1 MRVKKKK
8 VRLLFLK
15 NFYLVPEGCKSLK
28 NPSNQRNNSIFS
40 GYLYNMKGNKEEK
53 LPQAENIIAK
63 KILTLREKR
72 VMLDRDLAVL
82 YGVETRTLNQAVKR
96 RISRFPED
104 FMFQLNNDEFEN
116 LRSQF
121 VISKTGGRR
130 YLPFAFTEH
139 GILML
144 SSVLNSET
152 AIQVNIQIM
161 RVFVKIREVMN
172 LDTELKFKFQKIDM
186 KLIDHDKKF
195 GMVFDAIREIQRP
208 SEKKKRKIGF
218 DQEKK

>member
-1 MRVKKKK
+1 
-8 VRLLFLK
+8 
-15 NFYLVPEGCKSLK
+15 
-28 NPSNQRNNSIFS
+28 
-40 GYLYNMKGNKEEK
+40 
-53 LPQAENIIAK
+53 
-63 KILTLREKR
+63 
-72 VMLDRDLAVL
+72 MLDRDLAVL
-82 YGVETRTLNQAVKR
+82 YEVETRTLNQAVKR